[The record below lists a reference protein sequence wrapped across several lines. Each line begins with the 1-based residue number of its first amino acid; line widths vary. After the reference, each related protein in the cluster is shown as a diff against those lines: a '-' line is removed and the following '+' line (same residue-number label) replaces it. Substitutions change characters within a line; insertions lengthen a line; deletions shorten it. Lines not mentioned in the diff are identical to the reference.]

1 MANWTDA
8 ILTEK
13 GKALAAKVMAG
24 QLDLQLTEIWFG
36 DGTPGTDLGS
46 KKIKAELM
54 KKSQEGTDCVIRF
67 RVRNTTVQTPIIMSE
82 LGFYAV
88 DADGST
94 ILFSYMTDDEPATLP
109 RYSGGKEYRQTM
121 TSAFG
126 FSNAEQVTLN
136 ATILDGQTEEDVDA
150 AIAAHDANVDAH
162 NVLMTK
168 HNSDEH
174 AHEDIRLMFNN
185 YLSLEESE
193 TQLSTHNTDSSAH
206 TAILNA
212 HNANVNSHNPITEMI
227 AKILGETNWQENP
240 VATLKDIK
248 NLLGMGGIVG
258 QRLEDNGYVKFA
270 NGLTIQW
277 GETSNNISTA
287 FGSKAT
293 LPIAFVTPLI
303 AVGSLLNL
311 GGAESE
317 KNFDDKIILTSTQI
331 AFKYFGH
338 SYIAIGLS

>member
-24 QLDLQLTEIWFG
+24 QLDLQLKEIWFG

-46 KKIKAELM
+46 KKIKAELI

-162 NVLMTK
+162 Q
-168 HNSDEH
+168 
-174 AHEDIRLMFNN
+174 F
-185 YLSLEESE
+185 
-193 TQLSTHNTDSSAH
+193 
-206 TAILNA
+206 ILNQI
-212 HNANVNSHNPITEMI
+212 NSNKSELNGIDE
-227 AKILGETNWQENP
+227 Q
-240 VATLKDIK
+240 IK
-248 NLLGMGGIVG
+248 AVLNTLLGTGAWNNPASNNIANMITLLGQGGIVAAK
-258 QRLEDNGYVKFA
+258 LENTGYVKFA
-270 NGLTIQW
+270 NGFTIQW
-277 GETSNNISTA
+277 GTVTVTTGVADDNKISEGEVVFTFPTA
-287 FGSKAT
+287 FTSAPWAIFTGALDTTNVRLESVSIYSNTPTNVVLYLDA
-293 LPIAFVTPLI
+293 LGIANVKLSSFVL
-303 AVGSLLNL
+303 
-311 GGAESE
+311 
-317 KNFDDKIILTSTQI
+317 
-331 AFKYFGH
+331 
-338 SYIAIGLS
+338 AIGK

>member
-46 KKIKAELM
+46 KKIKAELI

-136 ATILDGQTEEDVDA
+136 ATILDCLLYT
-150 AIAAHDANVDAH
+150 
-162 NVLMTK
+162 
-168 HNSDEH
+168 SPSP
-174 AHEDIRLMFNN
+174 R
-185 YLSLEESE
+185 
-193 TQLSTHNTDSSAH
+193 DS
-206 TAILNA
+206 
-212 HNANVNSHNPITEMI
+212 
-227 AKILGETNWQENP
+227 
-240 VATLKDIK
+240 
-248 NLLGMGGIVG
+248 
-258 QRLEDNGYVKFA
+258 
-270 NGLTIQW
+270 
-277 GETSNNISTA
+277 
-287 FGSKAT
+287 
-293 LPIAFVTPLI
+293 
-303 AVGSLLNL
+303 
-311 GGAESE
+311 
-317 KNFDDKIILTSTQI
+317 
-331 AFKYFGH
+331 
-338 SYIAIGLS
+338 

>member
-46 KKIKAELM
+46 KKIKAELI

-67 RVRNTTVQTPIIMSE
+67 RVRNTTVQTPIIMRE

-109 RYSGGKEYRQTM
+109 KYSGGKEYRQTM

-126 FSNAEQVTLN
+126 FSNAEQVTLS
-136 ATILDGQTEEDVDA
+136 ATILDGQTEEDVEA

-162 NVLMTK
+162 Q
-168 HNSDEH
+168 
-174 AHEDIRLMFNN
+174 F
-185 YLSLEESE
+185 
-193 TQLSTHNTDSSAH
+193 
-206 TAILNA
+206 ILNLI
-212 HNANVNSHNPITEMI
+212 NSNKSELNGIDE
-227 AKILGETNWQENP
+227 Q
-240 VATLKDIK
+240 IK
-248 NLLGMGGIVG
+248 AVLNTLLGTGAWNNPASNNIANMITLLGQGGIVAAKFA
-258 QRLEDNGYVKFA
+258 DTGYVKFA
-270 NGLTIQW
+270 NGFTIQW
-277 GETSNNISTA
+277 GVTGETNTGGFVAVNFPISFNKVFSIVSLDGGNIGVIWGVIRSSVSGT
-287 FGSKAT
+287 G
-293 LPIAFVTPLI
+293 VTFTTKKHDGT
-303 AVGSLLNL
+303 VMD
-311 GGAESE
+311 
-317 KNFDDKIILTSTQI
+317 KNEG
-331 AFKYFGH
+331 Y
-338 SYIAIGLS
+338 YIAIGQS

>member
-24 QLDLQLTEIWFG
+24 QLDLQLKEIWFG

-46 KKIKAELM
+46 KKIKAELI

-67 RVRNTTVQTPIIMSE
+67 RVRNTTVQTPIIMRE

-121 TSAFG
+121 RSAFG

-150 AIAAHDANVDAH
+150 VIAAHDANVDAH
-162 NVLMTK
+162 Q
-168 HNSDEH
+168 
-174 AHEDIRLMFNN
+174 F
-185 YLSLEESE
+185 
-193 TQLSTHNTDSSAH
+193 
-206 TAILNA
+206 ILNQI
-212 HNANVNSHNPITEMI
+212 NSNKSELNGIDE
-227 AKILGETNWQENP
+227 Q
-240 VATLKDIK
+240 IK
-248 NLLGMGGIVG
+248 AVLNTLLGTGAWNNPASNNIANMITLLGQGGIVAAK
-258 QRLEDNGYVKFA
+258 LENTGYVKFA
-270 NGLTIQW
+270 NGFTIQW
-277 GETSNNISTA
+277 GTDTVTTGVADDNKISEGEVVFTFPTA
-287 FGSKAT
+287 FTSAPWAIFTGALDTTNVRLESASIYSNT
-293 LPIAFVTPLI
+293 PTNVVLYLDALGIANVKLSSFVL
-303 AVGSLLNL
+303 
-311 GGAESE
+311 
-317 KNFDDKIILTSTQI
+317 
-331 AFKYFGH
+331 
-338 SYIAIGLS
+338 AIGK